1 MKYLCEVSIFCKPQS
16 YNDVTKYYTL
26 QITRESL
33 KTAIVQKY
41 SYVENWTKN
50 LNSAHLHSSKNLIFK
65 ASSLFNPVGLAGY
78 FEYSQ
83 KSTDIFWDSAQTFS
97 NMPTKPSD
105 LVIYNNWILQMTL
118 TLVKTQ
124 YYSRHPRCV
133 KTKFKL
139 KLKREIRKQSW
150 TWMIKKISLTET
162 LC

>member
-1 MKYLCEVSIFCKPQS
+1 MKYLCQLSIFCKPQS

-41 SYVENWTKN
+41 SYVDNWTKN

-83 KSTDIFWDSAQTFS
+83 KRTDIFCYYFCFEIVHRHFQICPP
-97 NMPTKPSD
+97 NP
-105 LVIYNNWILQMTL
+105 VI
-118 TLVKTQ
+118 
-124 YYSRHPRCV
+124 S
-133 KTKFKL
+133 
-139 KLKREIRKQSW
+139 
-150 TWMIKKISLTET
+150 
-162 LC
+162 